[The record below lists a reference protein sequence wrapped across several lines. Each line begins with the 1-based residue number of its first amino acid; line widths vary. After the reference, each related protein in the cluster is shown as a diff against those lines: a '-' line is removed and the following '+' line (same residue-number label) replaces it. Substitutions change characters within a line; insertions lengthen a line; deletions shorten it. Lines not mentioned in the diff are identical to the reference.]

1 MNKIRRPFKM
11 EFLPI
16 IEKDKFEGQ
25 SDKDWDFIYTILEP
39 YQHAIDEV
47 EDENV
52 ILDQLCDD
60 QHTLLI
66 YDALYGQVTN
76 GGFLQLIH
84 NGYGPFVFDPVFIED
99 LERWSLNA
107 TAELLKEA
115 NVIYLNHKDYLE
127 EERDLREFSAL
138 CKHFK
143 EFEPFDD
150 LFYEMMEDEVSRF
163 RKYIEDH
170 IAEFAKIV

>member
-1 MNKIRRPFKM
+1 M

-16 IEKDKFEGQ
+16 IEKEKFEGQ
-25 SDKDWDFIYTILEP
+25 SDKDWDFIYTILDP

-76 GGFLQLIH
+76 GGFLPYSRL
-84 NGYGPFVFDPVFIED
+84 P
-99 LERWSLNA
+99 SANA
-107 TAELLKEA
+107 RSRRLLA
-115 NVIYLNHKDYLE
+115 VRNMTRRVRMTTI
-127 EERDLREFSAL
+127 
-138 CKHFK
+138 
-143 EFEPFDD
+143 
-150 LFYEMMEDEVSRF
+150 
-163 RKYIEDH
+163 
-170 IAEFAKIV
+170 

>member
-1 MNKIRRPFKM
+1 M

-16 IEKDKFEGQ
+16 IEKEQFKGHL
-25 SDKDWDFIYTILEP
+25 DKDWDFIYKILDP
-39 YQHAIDEV
+39 YQNAIDEV
-47 EDENV
+47 DDENV

-84 NGYGPFVFDPVFIED
+84 NGYGAFVFDPVFIED
-99 LERWSLNA
+99 LERWTLMA
-107 TAELLKEA
+107 TARLLKEA
-115 NVIYLNHKDYLE
+115 NVIYLKHKDYLE
-127 EERDLREFSAL
+127 EERDLREFSTL
-138 CKHFK
+138 CKSFK

-150 LFYEMMEDEVSRF
+150 LFYEMMEDEVRRF
-163 RKYIEDH
+163 RTYIENH
-170 IAEFAKIV
+170 ITDFVKIV

>member
-1 MNKIRRPFKM
+1 M

-16 IEKDKFEGQ
+16 IEKEQFEGHL
-25 SDKDWDFIYTILEP
+25 DKDWDFIYKILDP
-39 YQHAIDEV
+39 YQNAINEV

-84 NGYGPFVFDPVFIED
+84 NGYGAFVFDPVFIED
-99 LERWSLNA
+99 LERWTLIA
-107 TAELLKEA
+107 TAGLLKEA

-138 CKHFK
+138 CKSFK

-150 LFYEMMEDEVSRF
+150 LFYEMMEDEVRRF
-163 RKYIEDH
+163 RAYIENH
-170 IAEFAKIV
+170 ITDFVKIV